1 MNTPTPT
8 ETPQE
13 YSSGLPG
20 LRRFARQFGW
30 AYRGTLLLIVALMV
44 FEAGL
49 TALMVYLLDPAIKHL
64 FLEKNVDLLWI
75 LPAAIAGVM
84 IVKAGVGYTGSL
96 LLSFTGLRMIGDL
109 QTAMFGSLMRYD
121 LARLN
126 AIHSGQFSS
135 SFLNDAVMLRETITR
150 GVSSIARDL
159 VTLIGLSVVMF
170 YQDWTLALIAVTI
183 LPIAGFSTLL
193 LGNKTAKAAI
203 NSMVATGDLSTH
215 ISECLDG
222 RRVIK
227 AYGMEEPATTRAH
240 EIVMLRFKYLMKA
253 ARAKTAATPTAEAL
267 AGLGIGAVVAYA
279 GYQNI
284 YGTMGLNNF
293 MSFLASL
300 LLSYQ
305 AIRNL
310 SNFYTVLSE
319 GEASAI
325 RTFTLIDT
333 PREIVDAPGAS
344 GLVIAGGQA
353 PAIVFDNVVFRY
365 RPDAPALDGL
375 SFTAPAGKTVAL
387 VGPSGAGKSTIL
399 NLLLR
404 FYDVSGGAIRIGG
417 QDIRDVT
424 VSSLRQASALVTQE
438 PFLFDDTMRRN
449 IQGGSNASDADVRL
463 AAEAAAAHGFIAALP
478 KGYDTIAGEGGLRL
492 SGGQRQ
498 RIAIARAILK
508 GAPILLLDEA
518 TSALDSES
526 ERDVQSALKSLMKG
540 RTTLVVAH
548 RLSTIMDADLI
559 VVIDQGRAVEQGTH
573 GELLARGGVYARL
586 YRMQYADRE
595 PAAAGAS

>member
-1 MNTPTPT
+1 M
-8 ETPQE
+8 
-13 YSSGLPG
+13 
-20 LRRFARQFGW
+20 A
-30 AYRGTLLLIVALMV
+30 
-44 FEAGL
+44 FEASL
-49 TALMVYLLDPAIKHL
+49 TAAMVYLLDPAIKHL
-64 FLEKNVDLLWI
+64 FLEKTAELLWI

-84 IVKAGVGYTGSL
+84 ILKAVVGYSGNL
-96 LLSFTGLRMIGDL
+96 LLSFTGLRMVGDL

-150 GVSSIARDL
+150 GVSGIARDL
-159 VTLIGLSVVMF
+159 VTLTGLSAVMF
-170 YQDWTLALIAVTI
+170 YQDWKLASIAI
-183 LPIAGFSTLL
+183 LVLPLAGFSALR
-193 LGNKTAKAAI
+193 LGNKTAKATM
-203 NSMVATGDLSTH
+203 NSMAATGDLSTH

-227 AYGMEEPATTRAH
+227 AYGMEEPATARAD
-240 EIVMLRFKYLMKA
+240 EIVMLRFKFLMKA
-253 ARAKTAATPTAEAL
+253 ARAKSAATPTAEAL

-279 GYQNI
+279 GYQSI
-284 YGTMGLNNF
+284 YGSMGLNNF
-293 MSFLASL
+293 MSFMASL

-319 GEASAI
+319 GEASAS
-325 RTFTLIDT
+325 RTFALIDT
-333 PREIVDAPGAS
+333 PREIVDAPDAHA
-344 GLVIAGGQA
+344 LAIPPGQA
-353 PAIVFDNVVFRY
+353 PAIVFDNVAFRY
-365 RPDAPALDGL
+365 RPDAPALDGM
-375 SFTAPAGKTVAL
+375 SFTVPAGKTVAL
-387 VGPSGAGKSTIL
+387 VGPSGSGKSTIL

-417 QDIRDVT
+417 HDIRNVT
-424 VSSLRQASALVTQE
+424 VSSLRQTSALVTQE

-449 IQGGSNASDADVRL
+449 IQGGSNASDAEVR
-463 AAEAAAAHGFIAALP
+463 AAAKAAAADGFIGALP
-478 KGYDTIAGEGGLRL
+478 RGYDSIAGEGGLRL

-508 GAPILLLDEA
+508 SAPVLLLDEA

-526 ERDVQSALKSLMKG
+526 EREVQAALKTLMKG

-548 RLSTIMDADLI
+548 RLSTIIDADLI

-573 GELLARGGVYARL
+573 GELLARNGVYARL
-586 YRMQYADRE
+586 YRTQYADRE